1 MQDRHRNPP
10 RSMAH
15 SLPPTELLSRDAIR
29 FLHPGYSIQNT
40 LLSLPRVDRVEN
52 TTTFGVHHRMAL
64 LACQIIAG
72 NAFDTSHLTL
82 DKEGQQPVNLLLDD
96 ILTEEKYYLIVGNYP
111 GMYSTSCYL

>member
-10 RSMAH
+10 RSIAY

-29 FLHPGYSIQNT
+29 FLHPGYSIENI

-52 TTTFGVHHRMAL
+52 TTTFGVHYMTAL

-82 DKEGQQPVNLLLDD
+82 DKEGQRPVNLPLDD
-96 ILTEEKYYLIVGNYP
+96 ILNREGILP
-111 GMYSTSCYL
+111 DCWRSS

>member
-1 MQDRHRNPP
+1 MQDRHRNSP

-15 SLPPTELLSRDAIR
+15 LFPPTELLCRDAIR

-52 TTTFGVHHRMAL
+52 TTTFGVHHRTAL

-82 DKEGQQPVNLLLDD
+82 DKEGQRPVNLLLDD
-96 ILTEEKYYLIVGNYP
+96 VLTEEEYYLIVGDHP
-111 GMYSTSCYL
+111 GTCSTSCYL